1 MYTPVTTNKFDRDLR
16 RISRR
21 NKNLSK
27 IKSVMTLLVAGKP
40 LAPNNRDHVLIGNYN
55 GRRECHIEP
64 DWLLIYKIDEEN
76 KEIIFERTGS
86 HSDLF

>member
-1 MYTPVTTNKFDRDLR
+1 MYTPVTTNKFDGDLR
-16 RISRR
+16 RASRR

-27 IKSVMTLLVAGKP
+27 IKEIMLKLAAGKP
-40 LAPNNRDHVLIGNYN
+40 LLLRNKDHSLTGNYAE
-55 GRRECHIEP
+55 RRECHIEP

>member
-1 MYTPVTTNKFDRDLR
+1 MYTPVTTNKFDKDLR
-16 RISRR
+16 RAKRR
-21 NKNLSK
+21 TKDLSK
-27 IKSVMTLLVAGKP
+27 IQSIMKTLTNGESLP
-40 LAPNNRDHVLIGNYN
+40 LRNRDHTLIGNYA

-64 DWLLIYKIDEEN
+64 DWLLIYKIDDEN

>member
-21 NKNLSK
+21 NKKLSK
-27 IKSVMTLLVAGKP
+27 IKSVMTLLAAGNP
-40 LAPNNRDHVLIGNYN
+40 LAPNNKDHVLIGNYN

>member
-16 RISRR
+16 RASRR

-27 IKSVMTLLVAGKP
+27 IKEIMLKLAAGKS
-40 LAPNNRDHVLIGNYN
+40 LLLRNRDHSLTGNYAE
-55 GRRECHIEP
+55 RRECHIEP
-64 DWLLIYKIDEEN
+64 DWLLIYKIDEDN